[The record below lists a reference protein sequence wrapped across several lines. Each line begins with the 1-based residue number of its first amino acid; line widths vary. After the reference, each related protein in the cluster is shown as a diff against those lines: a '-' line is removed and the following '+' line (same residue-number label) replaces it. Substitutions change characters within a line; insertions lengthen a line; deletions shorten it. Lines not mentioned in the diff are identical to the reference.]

1 MNMNRF
7 HPFVIETSRTFQL
20 EPRSRKR
27 SMSRTS
33 VLEYPDVLVP
43 ILPDVEDKE
52 VFESRM
58 YSNGRYSHF
67 SYSLHDVDSVSK
79 MTGLRFPEGWDKVMT
94 SSDSVLSILM
104 GVHGGLVKDEIPF
117 FINGTVPSYPTDS
130 NGRVILVRVNGME
143 MEVAVAVAEPV
154 GSVRYMIVSGYGQD
168 SGYGDYSQP
177 DYSDPITDKNGMVIW
192 SDNPEKAYLSV
203 EKLNEE
209 SSKRFYESGEHHEY
223 SGHFPLEFK
232 VVSVSVTDN
241 PPFSEDEII
250 DTVLDLYGNQM
261 LSEGS
266 NPYAEDEVITQ
277 DYPLF
282 PQEGTPVDID
292 KSHPLAIKVK
302 EINAKKEAL
311 DDKGHRFRTFGDILF
326 FDGEQVKSR
335 YDDDSPRFGDMTEE
349 YTGSK
354 IPRYFVPV
362 VSPDGRV
369 TAKWD
374 VYRGEGTGEEY
385 ITSNGIVI
393 ETSVG
398 DTGTD
403 RENTLTISVS
413 WDQNP
418 EGMEDFTVAAF
429 ASSSFIENYENIRAL
444 LKRVK

>member
-1 MNMNRF
+1 MERN
-7 HPFVIETSRTFQL
+7 Q
-20 EPRSRKR
+20 
-27 SMSRTS
+27 
-33 VLEYPDVLVP
+33 VLDYPDVMVP
-43 ILPDVEDKE
+43 VLPDVEDKE

-58 YSNGRYSHF
+58 YSNGLYYHF
-67 SYSLHDVDSVSK
+67 SHILDDVDSASK
-79 MTGLRFPEGWDKVMT
+79 RTGLRFPEGWDKVME

-104 GVHGGLVKDEIPF
+104 GVHGGLVKDRIPF

-130 NGRVILVRVNGME
+130 NARVILVRVNGME

-154 GSVRYMIVSGYGQD
+154 ASVRYMIVSGYGQD
-168 SGYGDYSQP
+168 SGYGGYSQP

-192 SDNPEKAYLSV
+192 SDNPETAYRSV

-209 SSKRFYESGEHHEY
+209 SSKRFYESGEDNGY
-223 SGHFPLEFK
+223 SGDFPLEFK
-232 VVSVSVTDN
+232 VVSVSITDN
-241 PPFSEDEII
+241 PPFSEDEIV
-250 DTVLDLYGNQM
+250 DTVLDLYGDQM
-261 LSEGS
+261 LSEGYL
-266 NPYAEDEVITQ
+266 YAEDEVIVP

-292 KSHPLAIKVK
+292 ESNPLAIKVK
-302 EINAKKEAL
+302 EINDKKEEL
-311 DDKGHRFRTFGDILF
+311 DDKGHRFRTFGNILF

-335 YDDDSPRFGDMTEE
+335 YDDNSPLFGDLTEE

-374 VYRGEGTGEEY
+374 VYRGKEIGEEY

-403 RENTLTISVS
+403 REHTLTVSAS
-413 WDQNP
+413 WDQDP

-429 ASSSFIENYENIRAL
+429 ALSSLIENYENILAL
-444 LKRVK
+444 LKRCGFDYVVVR

>member
-1 MNMNRF
+1 M
-7 HPFVIETSRTFQL
+7 E
-20 EPRSRKR
+20 RKQ
-27 SMSRTS
+27 

-43 ILPDVEDKE
+43 VLPDVEDKE
-52 VFESRM
+52 VFESRI

-67 SYSLHDVDSVSK
+67 FNSLHDVDSVSK

-104 GVHGGLVKDEIPF
+104 GVHGVLLKDRTPF
-117 FINGTVPSYPTDS
+117 FINGTVPIYPADS

-168 SGYGDYSQP
+168 GGYGDYSP
-177 DYSDPITDKNGMVIW
+177 PVYSDPITDKNGMVIW

-209 SSKRFYESGEHHEY
+209 SSKRFYESGEHHDY
-223 SGHFPLEFK
+223 SGEFPLEFK
-232 VVSVSVTDN
+232 VISVSVTDN
-241 PPFSEDEII
+241 PPSSEDEIV
-250 DTVLDLYGNQM
+250 DTVLDLYGDQM
-261 LSEGS
+261 LSEGYL
-266 NPYAEDEVITQ
+266 YAEDEVIPY
-277 DYPLF
+277 YPLF

-292 KSHPLAIKVK
+292 ESHPLAIKVK
-302 EINAKKEAL
+302 KINAKKETL
-311 DDKGHRFRTFGDILF
+311 DDKRHRFLAFGDILF
-326 FDGEQVKSR
+326 FDGEQVKSH
-335 YDDDSPRFGDMTEE
+335 YHDNSPRFGDLTEE

-374 VYRGEGTGEEY
+374 VYRGEGTGDES

-403 RENTLTISVS
+403 RENTLTLSAS
-413 WDQNP
+413 WDQDP

-429 ASSSFIENYENIRAL
+429 ALSSLIENYENILAL
-444 LKRVK
+444 LKRCGFEYVVVR

>member
-1 MNMNRF
+1 
-7 HPFVIETSRTFQL
+7 
-20 EPRSRKR
+20 
-27 SMSRTS
+27 MSKTS

-43 ILPDVEDKE
+43 VLPDVEDKE

-67 SYSLHDVDSVSK
+67 SYILDDVDSFSK
-79 MTGLRFPEGWDKVMT
+79 MTGLKFPEGWDKVMT

-104 GVHGGLVKDEIPF
+104 GVHGGLVKDDIPF
-117 FINGTVPSYPTDS
+117 PFFFNGTVPSYPIDS
-130 NGRVILVRVNGME
+130 KGRVILVRVNGME

-168 SGYGDYSQP
+168 SGYGGYSQP

-192 SDNPEKAYLSV
+192 SDNPETAYLSV
-203 EKLNEE
+203 KKLNEE
-209 SSKRFYESGEHHEY
+209 SSKRFYESGEHHDY
-223 SGHFPLEFK
+223 SGEFPLEFK
-232 VVSVSVTDN
+232 VVRVFVTDN
-241 PPFSEDEII
+241 PPFSEDEIV
-250 DTVLDLYGNQM
+250 DTVLDIYGDQM

-266 NPYAEDEVITQ
+266 NLYAEDEVIVP

-292 KSHPLAIKVK
+292 ESHPLAIKVK
-302 EINAKKEAL
+302 KINAKKEAL
-311 DDKGHRFRTFGDILF
+311 DNKGHRFRTFGDIFF

-335 YDDDSPRFGDMTEE
+335 YDDNSPRFGDLTEE

-362 VSPDGRV
+362 VSPDGRM

-374 VYRGEGTGEEY
+374 AYREEGIGEES
-385 ITSNGIVI
+385 ITSKSIVV

-403 RENTLTISVS
+403 RENTLTVSVS

-429 ASSSFIENYENIRAL
+429 ALSSFVENYENIRAL
-444 LKRVK
+444 LKKCGFEYLVER